1 MQKLLIPALVF
12 FAILL
17 VASPI
22 SFQSLAVRGFGTT
35 STAHTLTVPP
45 IVSKQEVPIQ
55 VTNLSASQ
63 TFFAIRERSFAG
75 SIRKCS
81 RPQLIRCKRATP
93 DYYTGSGTVNEV
105 FTSLNSVPSI
115 SSTSSGSSSVSFLLN
130 TGDLGQTHALNLCR

>member
-45 IVSKQEVPIQ
+45 IVSKQELPIQ

-63 TFFAIRERSFAG
+63 LSSQYESALLPAPLGSVPGARIDTLQAG
-75 SIRKCS
+75 YAS
-81 RPQLIRCKRATP
+81 
-93 DYYTGSGTVNEV
+93 DYTGSGTVNEV

-115 SSTSSGSSSVSFLLN
+115 SSTSSGSSQCLF
-130 TGDLGQTHALNLCR
+130 C